1 MTAEL
6 AREPIGAG
14 GIIYPPSLLGFAQ
27 DATMAWLL
35 SYDSPNTRDAY
46 RRDLAMWFDFCR
58 ETGLDPLQARKSHG
72 DVYKR
77 WLDLRATAATGKT
90 VPPATMKRRLSAVS
104 AWYDYLV
111 DEEVIDANR
120 FKRTRRPKVSR
131 SHSETTALTRDEA
144 RALMAAADADHGPA
158 RLRTSAFV
166 RLLLGTGIRVEE
178 AVSAELSALGYER
191 GLRTLKIFAKGSK
204 TKVRRLPVE
213 AAYAIDRYLEDRARR
228 ADVEVSQLTGR
239 IFVTDTGG
247 RYYRSSA
254 SELLA
259 RLGRQ
264 AGIAAKVTPHVL
276 RHTWASIAA
285 ELGVGVHEIKA
296 AFDHESLDTTMIYVH
311 SGRDLE
317 RDPSQLV
324 ASALE

>member
-6 AREPIGAG
+6 VREPAQAG
-14 GIIYPPSLLGFAQ
+14 GIAFPSSLHGFAQ
-27 DATMAWLL
+27 DMTMAWLL

-46 RRDLAMWFDFCR
+46 RRDLQKWFDFCA
-58 ETGLDPLQARKSHG
+58 ETGLDPLQARRAHG

-77 WLDLRATAATGKT
+77 WLEVQAGKP
-90 VPPATMKRRLSAVS
+90 VPPKTMRRRISSVS
-104 AWYDYLV
+104 AWYDYLA

-144 RALMAAADADHGPA
+144 RALVAAADIDHGPA
-158 RLRTSAFV
+158 RLRTAAFIRV
-166 RLLLGTGIRVEE
+166 LLETGIRVEE
-178 AVSAELSALGYER
+178 AISAELSALGYER
-191 GLRTLKIFAKGSK
+191 GLRTLRIVGKGSK
-204 TKVRRLPVE
+204 PKIRRLPVE
-213 AAYAIDRYLEDRARR
+213 TGYAIDRYLEDRARR
-228 ADVEVSQLTGR
+228 ADVKVPQLTGP

-247 RYYRSSA
+247 RFYRSSA
-254 SELLA
+254 SALVT
-259 RLGRQ
+259 RIGRQ

-285 ELGVGVHEIKA
+285 ELGADPFEIKE
-296 AFDHESLDTTMIYVH
+296 AFDHESMDTTMSYVH
-311 SGRDLE
+311 SGRHLE

>member
-6 AREPIGAG
+6 VPRG
-14 GIIYPPSLLGFAQ
+14 GGELAFPPGLLGFAQ
-27 DATMAWLL
+27 DATMSWLL
-35 SYDSPNTRDAY
+35 SYDSPNTRDGY

-77 WLDLRATAATGKT
+77 WLDLRAVEKTGKA
-90 VPPATMKRRLSAVS
+90 VPPATMSRRLSSVS

-120 FKRTRRPKVSR
+120 FKGTRRPKLSR
-131 SHSETTALTRDEA
+131 NHSETTALTLAEA
-144 RALMAAADADHGPA
+144 RQLIAAADSDHGPA
-158 RLRTSAFV
+158 RLRTSAF
-166 RLLLGTGIRVEE
+166 IRVLVQTGVRIEE
-178 AVSAELSALGYER
+178 AVSADLAALGYER
-191 GLRTLKIFAKGSK
+191 GLRSLRIVGKG
-204 TKVRRLPVE
+204 TKPKRRRLPVE
-213 AAYAIDRYLEDRARR
+213 TGYAIDRYLEDRARR
-228 ADVEVSQLTGR
+228 AGVEVSQLTGR

-247 RYYRSSA
+247 RFYRSSA
-254 SELLA
+254 SELVA
-259 RLGRQ
+259 RVGRQ
-264 AGIAAKVTPHVL
+264 AGLSITPHVL

-285 ELGVGVHEIKA
+285 ELGADSFEIKDA
-296 AFDHESLDTTMIYVH
+296 LDHESMDTTMRYVH
-311 SGRDLE
+311 SGRLLE